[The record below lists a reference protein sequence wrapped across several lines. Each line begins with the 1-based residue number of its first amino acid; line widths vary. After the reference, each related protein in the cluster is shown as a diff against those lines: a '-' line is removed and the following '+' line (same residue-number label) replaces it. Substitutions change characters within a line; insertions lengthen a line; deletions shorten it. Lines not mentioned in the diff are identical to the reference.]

1 MKREAFRS
9 HSVPKGRGTKKVLA
23 SLISI
28 LVGLLVGGIA
38 VILVGCFN
46 EKISLSGAWDGFR
59 IIFAGIFSTG
69 RNAAR

>member
-1 MKREAFRS
+1 MK
-9 HSVPKGRGTKKVLA
+9 HSAATLYQKEGTKKVLA

-46 EKISLSGAWDGFR
+46 EKISSPAHGTAS
-59 IIFAGIFSTG
+59 ASSSPASSAP
-69 RNAAR
+69 AAMPPVS